1 MRTDN
6 RSKHAA
12 ATMLRA
18 RDEARNLI
26 PTADVRKHWKKL
38 YTRGLVEVFVVRTCD
53 GYRIRFKVRKGSV
66 SQSAGHF
73 NSSVILDDFAEAMQH
88 AAAELHES
96 TMKVA
101 A

>member
-38 YTRGLVEVFVVRTCD
+38 YTRGLVEVFVIRMCD
-53 GYRIRFKVRKGSV
+53 GYRIRFKVRSGSQW
-66 SQSAGHF
+66 QSAGYF
-73 NSSVILDDFAEAMQH
+73 NSSVIFDDFAEAMQC
-88 AAAELHES
+88 AAAELHR
-96 TMKVA
+96 TCMKA
-101 A
+101 AA